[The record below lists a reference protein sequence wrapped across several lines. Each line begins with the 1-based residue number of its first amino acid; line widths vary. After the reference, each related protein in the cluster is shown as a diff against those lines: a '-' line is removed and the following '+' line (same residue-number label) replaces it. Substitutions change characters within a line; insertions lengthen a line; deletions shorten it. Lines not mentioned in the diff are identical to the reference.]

1 MVALIAGRFIGGGKM
16 AGRKGIFI
24 TLEGVEGSGKTTQI
38 GLLTQW
44 LDEKAAPYVLTR
56 EPGGTPFGRQ
66 VRQVLL
72 DARGPARQ
80 PLAELLLYLADRYQD
95 LHEQILPALAGGK
108 LVLCDRYH
116 DATLAYQGFARGIPL
131 GVIAHIAAALD
142 IRTPDLTI
150 LLDLAP
156 ERSLARAIRR
166 NQASASAG
174 QEGRFE
180 AEALDF
186 HRRVRDGY
194 LQLASREPARF
205 LVIDAD
211 RPPDSVFFDIRQS
224 LAPHLAGRFPGV
236 ETA

>member
-1 MVALIAGRFIGGGKM
+1 MTERN
-16 AGRKGIFI
+16 GIFI

-44 LDEKAAPYVLTR
+44 LDGHMIPYVLTR
-56 EPGGTPFGRQ
+56 EPGGTPFGQQ
-66 VRQVLL
+66 VRRVLL

-95 LHEQILPALAGGK
+95 LHERILPALSGGR

-116 DATLAYQGFARGIPL
+116 DATLAYQGFARGIPMET
-131 GVIAHIAAALD
+131 IAHITAALD

-150 LLDLAP
+150 LLDIAP

-174 QEGRFE
+174 EEGRFE

-186 HRRVRDGY
+186 HRLVREGY
-194 LQLASREPARF
+194 LHLAARETARF

-211 RPPDSVFFDIRQS
+211 RPPETVFHDIRQS
-224 LAPHLAGRFPGV
+224 LAPRLARRFPGV
-236 ETA
+236 APA

>member
-1 MVALIAGRFIGGGKM
+1 M
-16 AGRKGIFI
+16 AERNGIFI
-24 TLEGVEGSGKTTQI
+24 TLEGVEGCGKTTQI

-44 LDEKAAPYVLTR
+44 LDQLVLPYVLTR
-56 EPGGTPFGRQ
+56 EPGGTPFGQQ
-66 VRQVLL
+66 VRRVLL
-72 DARGPARQ
+72 DAQGPARR

-95 LHEQILPALAGGK
+95 LHERILPALAEGK

-131 GVIAHIAAALD
+131 EVITHVAAALD

-150 LLDLAP
+150 LLDIAP

-186 HRRVRDGY
+186 HRRVRAGY
-194 LQLASREPARF
+194 LQLAAREPARF
-205 LVIDAD
+205 FVIDAD
-211 RPPDSVFFDIRQS
+211 RPPEAVFRDIRRS
-224 LAPHLAGRFPGV
+224 LAPRLAGRFPGV

>member
-1 MVALIAGRFIGGGKM
+1 MTERN
-16 AGRKGIFI
+16 GIFI

-38 GLLTQW
+38 GLLTEW
-44 LDEKAAPYVLTR
+44 LDGRGVPYVLTR
-56 EPGGTPFGRQ
+56 EPGGTPFGQQ
-66 VRQVLL
+66 VRRVLL
-72 DARGPARQ
+72 DAQGPARQ

-95 LHEQILPALAGGK
+95 LHERILPALTEGK

-116 DATLAYQGFARGIPL
+116 DATLAYQGFARGIRL
-131 GVIAHIAAALD
+131 EAIAHIAAALD

-150 LLDLAP
+150 LLDIAP

-174 QEGRFE
+174 EEGRFE

-186 HRRVRDGY
+186 HRRVREGY
-194 LQLASREPARF
+194 LQLAAREPARF

-211 RPPDSVFFDIRQS
+211 RPPEPVFHDIRRA
-224 LAPHLAGRFPGV
+224 LAPRLAGRFPGV
-236 ETA
+236 ATA

>member
-1 MVALIAGRFIGGGKM
+1 MTEQN
-16 AGRKGIFI
+16 GIFI

-44 LDEKAAPYVLTR
+44 LDGLALPYVLTR

-72 DARGPARQ
+72 DAQGPARL

-95 LHEQILPALAGGK
+95 LHERIMPALAEGR

-131 GVIAHIAAALD
+131 EAIAHIAAALD
-142 IRTPDLTI
+142 IRTPDATI
-150 LLDLAP
+150 LLDIAP
-156 ERSLARAIRR
+156 ERSLARAIQR
-166 NQASASAG
+166 NQTSASAG
-174 QEGRFE
+174 KEGRFE

-186 HRRVRDGY
+186 HRRVREGY
-194 LQLASREPARF
+194 LRLAVGEPARF

-211 RPPDSVFFDIRQS
+211 RPPETVFGDILRL
-224 LAPHLAGRFPGV
+224 LAPLLAVRFPGV
-236 ETA
+236 EPS